1 MCGYTCMGQ
10 VCRRV
15 SYLAE
20 MLMVFLGL
28 ETAMF
33 CTDTS
38 YFGMFRMNSFCISR
52 VYTKASA
59 SATLTKIYI
68 WIA

>member
-1 MCGYTCMGQ
+1 
-10 VCRRV
+10 
-15 SYLAE
+15 
-20 MLMVFLGL
+20 MVFLGL